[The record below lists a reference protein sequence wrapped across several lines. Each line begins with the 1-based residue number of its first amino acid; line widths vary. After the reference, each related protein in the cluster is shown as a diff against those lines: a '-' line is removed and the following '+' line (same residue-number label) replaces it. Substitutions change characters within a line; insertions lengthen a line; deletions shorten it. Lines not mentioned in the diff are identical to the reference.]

1 MLSTE
6 VIDAVAKDIALIDD
20 DSLHDAKVEFEARAE
35 VHSHGVGSDMRTG
48 RDHSK
53 NEYELHVM
61 VEYLTHLD
69 ERLENKRGMW
79 FRFKRRLFYMNQY
92 RKNF

>member
-1 MLSTE
+1 MLSIE
-6 VIDAVAKDIALIDD
+6 IIDAVAKDIALIDD
-20 DSLHDAKVEFEARAE
+20 DNLLDAKVEFEARAE

-48 RDHSK
+48 RDHSG
-53 NEYELHVM
+53 NEHDLHIM

-69 ERLENKRGMW
+69 ERLENKGGLW
-79 FRFKRRLFYMNQY
+79 FRFKRRLFYANQY